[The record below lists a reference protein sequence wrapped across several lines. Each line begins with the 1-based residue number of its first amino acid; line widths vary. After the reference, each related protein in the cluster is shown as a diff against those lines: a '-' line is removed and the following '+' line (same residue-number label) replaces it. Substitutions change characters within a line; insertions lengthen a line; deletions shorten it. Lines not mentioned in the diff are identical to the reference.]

1 MNLNQFLT
9 ELSDLGVKLWT
20 DGDQLRVRSPKGV
33 LTQKQRDLLTLHKT
47 ELITLLR
54 SSNMSASDIDL
65 PLVRI
70 EKHLDLPVSFG
81 QQSMLFL
88 NGLDRENPFYNVS
101 FSMRIIGSLSVTAL
115 EQSINEIIRRH
126 EAIRTTFLMVEGAPM
141 QAIAP
146 KLTITLPVVDLQGLL
161 ETEVQLLITKS
172 VRQAFNLE
180 KDPLLR
186 VTLLRLEPE
195 SHLLILTM
203 HHIIM
208 DGWSMGIFLKEL
220 ESLYQAFTA
229 GEPSPLPELTIQYA
243 DFAVWQRQWLTGEV
257 LEKQLN
263 YWKQQLAD
271 APPLLELPTD
281 YPRPPVQTFCGATR
295 EFQLEEHLTKQLVT
309 LSQKSDVTLF
319 MTLLAAFA
327 ILLHRYS
334 SVDDICIGSPFAN
347 RNRPE
352 VEPLIGLFVN
362 SLVLRTQ
369 IAENPSFSEFL
380 LHVRSVVLD
389 AHAHQDVP
397 FEQVVEALQPERSTS
412 YNPLFQVIFDIR
424 NISRDTVELPGI
436 KLTPRRLESGTA
448 QFDLSLSI
456 EKTQKGLIGS
466 WEYNSDLFKPDTI
479 ARMTGHFQT
488 LLEAIVAN
496 PDRRVGELPFLTE
509 SERCQLLVEWNN
521 TTKEYPFD
529 KCIHELF
536 EEQVTRSPDAIAVI
550 LEGEQ
555 LTYRE
560 LNQRANQLAHH
571 LRALGVGPEVLVG
584 ICVERSPLMV
594 IGLLGILKAG
604 GAYVPLDPAYPTERL
619 AYMLSDSQVK
629 VLLTQEKLA
638 SSLPVSAARLI
649 YLDSDWQNICD
660 RCEENPI
667 TEVKASNLA
676 YVIYTSGSTGKPKG
690 VTIEHRSLVNFTSS
704 IIGIYN
710 ITQSDRVLQFAS
722 IAFDW
727 AAIEIFPC
735 LSAGGTIVLRTD
747 EMLVSSSR
755 FVQLCR
761 EWEITM
767 MDWPTSHWHQVMVE
781 LAAAEQTLP
790 ESLRVVSVGGE
801 AVSPETLKLWQRCV
815 KGLVNPPQLLN
826 GYGPTE
832 ATVVATYYEL
842 SEFITKN
849 PAASCVPIGTA
860 IGNLTTYILN
870 HHLQPVPIG
879 VPGEL
884 HIGGLGLARGYLG
897 RPDLTVEKF
906 IPNPFSNE
914 PGARLYKTGDRVRY
928 RPDGNIEFLGRI
940 DDQVK
945 IRGFRIELGE
955 IETAI
960 CQHPEVRDCVVIV
973 RTKESGDKQL
983 VAYVVP
989 KLSKLTVS
997 KLRSFL
1003 QQKLPNYMVPVAFV
1017 VLESLPLTPNG
1028 KVDRRA
1034 LPAPDKSSF
1043 TDTGFVPPKDDLE
1056 RQLAQI
1062 WSEILDVE
1070 SVGVKDNFFALGGHS
1085 LLAVRLM
1092 AKIQQEFGKSLPLV
1106 TLFQS
1111 PTIADL
1117 ANLIKT
1123 EKDIPTDFCLVPI
1136 QPKGNKSPFFC
1147 VHAVGGDVLCY
1158 ADLAGYLGPEQP
1170 FYALRS
1176 LGLDGSCEPLTRI
1189 EDMAATYIKA
1199 LQTIQPEGPYQLG
1212 GWSIGGAIAFEMA
1225 VQLKASGKT
1234 VSLLALI
1241 DSYAPIQK
1249 FKGSLLMD
1257 EAILLADWVK
1267 NLSGLSNKALS
1278 ISAEILRLLE
1288 AQEQLNYVLEQA
1300 KEVGLLPKEMGH
1312 KQGSSLFQVF
1322 KANSQA
1328 IARYTPQPYLGRI
1341 TFFYADESMKQNQ
1354 NPSLGWASVA
1364 AGSITTYN
1372 IPGNH
1377 YSIIESKILA
1387 QKLRT

>member
-536 EEQVTRSPDAIAVI
+536 EEQVTRSPMP
-550 LEGEQ
+550 
-555 LTYRE
+555 
-560 LNQRANQLAHH
+560 
-571 LRALGVGPEVLVG
+571 LR
-584 ICVERSPLMV
+584 
-594 IGLLGILKAG
+594 
-604 GAYVPLDPAYPTERL
+604 
-619 AYMLSDSQVK
+619 
-629 VLLTQEKLA
+629 
-638 SSLPVSAARLI
+638 
-649 YLDSDWQNICD
+649 
-660 RCEENPI
+660 
-667 TEVKASNLA
+667 
-676 YVIYTSGSTGKPKG
+676 
-690 VTIEHRSLVNFTSS
+690 
-704 IIGIYN
+704 
-710 ITQSDRVLQFAS
+710 
-722 IAFDW
+722 
-727 AAIEIFPC
+727 
-735 LSAGGTIVLRTD
+735 
-747 EMLVSSSR
+747 
-755 FVQLCR
+755 
-761 EWEITM
+761 
-767 MDWPTSHWHQVMVE
+767 
-781 LAAAEQTLP
+781 
-790 ESLRVVSVGGE
+790 
-801 AVSPETLKLWQRCV
+801 
-815 KGLVNPPQLLN
+815 
-826 GYGPTE
+826 
-832 ATVVATYYEL
+832 
-842 SEFITKN
+842 
-849 PAASCVPIGTA
+849 
-860 IGNLTTYILN
+860 
-870 HHLQPVPIG
+870 
-879 VPGEL
+879 
-884 HIGGLGLARGYLG
+884 
-897 RPDLTVEKF
+897 
-906 IPNPFSNE
+906 
-914 PGARLYKTGDRVRY
+914 
-928 RPDGNIEFLGRI
+928 
-940 DDQVK
+940 
-945 IRGFRIELGE
+945 
-955 IETAI
+955 
-960 CQHPEVRDCVVIV
+960 
-973 RTKESGDKQL
+973 
-983 VAYVVP
+983 
-989 KLSKLTVS
+989 
-997 KLRSFL
+997 
-1003 QQKLPNYMVPVAFV
+1003 
-1017 VLESLPLTPNG
+1017 
-1028 KVDRRA
+1028 
-1034 LPAPDKSSF
+1034 
-1043 TDTGFVPPKDDLE
+1043 
-1056 RQLAQI
+1056 
-1062 WSEILDVE
+1062 
-1070 SVGVKDNFFALGGHS
+1070 
-1085 LLAVRLM
+1085 
-1092 AKIQQEFGKSLPLV
+1092 
-1106 TLFQS
+1106 
-1111 PTIADL
+1111 
-1117 ANLIKT
+1117 
-1123 EKDIPTDFCLVPI
+1123 
-1136 QPKGNKSPFFC
+1136 
-1147 VHAVGGDVLCY
+1147 
-1158 ADLAGYLGPEQP
+1158 
-1170 FYALRS
+1170 
-1176 LGLDGSCEPLTRI
+1176 
-1189 EDMAATYIKA
+1189 
-1199 LQTIQPEGPYQLG
+1199 
-1212 GWSIGGAIAFEMA
+1212 
-1225 VQLKASGKT
+1225 
-1234 VSLLALI
+1234 
-1241 DSYAPIQK
+1241 
-1249 FKGSLLMD
+1249 
-1257 EAILLADWVK
+1257 
-1267 NLSGLSNKALS
+1267 
-1278 ISAEILRLLE
+1278 
-1288 AQEQLNYVLEQA
+1288 
-1300 KEVGLLPKEMGH
+1300 
-1312 KQGSSLFQVF
+1312 
-1322 KANSQA
+1322 
-1328 IARYTPQPYLGRI
+1328 
-1341 TFFYADESMKQNQ
+1341 
-1354 NPSLGWASVA
+1354 
-1364 AGSITTYN
+1364 
-1372 IPGNH
+1372 
-1377 YSIIESKILA
+1377 
-1387 QKLRT
+1387 